1 MSQNTHIN
9 INKIEKINNI
19 YMELTIKPSSQA
31 DKKLMAIFT
40 EDGKKRLT
48 THFGQRGA
56 DDYTITKDKTQR
68 DKYRAR
74 HRKDLDTRDPTR
86 AGHLAWYI
94 LWGDSTSRQK
104 NIQDYKK
111 RFNFK

>member
-1 MSQNTHIN
+1 MLQNTLIN

-19 YMELTIKPSSQA
+19 YMELTIKPSTKA

-40 EDGKKRLT
+40 EDGKKKKT
-48 THFGQRGA
+48 THFGSKGM
-56 DDYTITKDKTQR
+56 DDYTITKDKEQR
-68 DKYRAR
+68 DRYRTR
-74 HRKDLDTRDPTR
+74 HKKDLDTKDPTR
-86 AGHLAWYI
+86 AGYLSYYI

-104 NIQDYKK
+104 NIADYKK